1 MKTENIQVR
10 EKIPVE
16 GMKGSLIKRVRRA
29 EKILRRWHE
38 CAEKKKDFGG
48 VLEGS

>member
-1 MKTENIQVR
+1 MKTKKIKVLR
-10 EKIPVE
+10 KIPE
-16 GMKGSLIKRVRRA
+16 DMIKGTLIESVRRA
-29 EKILRRWHE
+29 EKTLKRWHE